1 MIRKARDPFKSF
13 DYFEKMVD
21 QTIKNLEI
29 IELNFEKNKGSLDV
43 KILQRKEKTYFDHY
57 RNLLISKYS
66 KGDDFSKDDVKEIL
80 KKSAMYFLSYR
91 KRGNLSLMYVLKDR
105 KPIYYGQYVY
115 DVYIGLI
122 QLLSIARLILPPN
135 DEYFILFHE
144 QFERDNVKDLLFK
157 YLVNP
162 SANLNFEESE
172 KAYVD
177 IDENFGHLK
186 KVIQE
191 GDKVTLL
198 SELKFFLE
206 NKWYQSLKGSGYY
219 GTHES
224 KEIHRGYWCFLA
236 AAMVKI
242 ENLNDE
248 TLRENIYYPKGLK
261 SLHQRPLQCLIKAFF
276 MPKFEI

>member
-13 DYFEKMVD
+13 GYFEKMVD

-144 QFERDNVKDLLFK
+144 QFKRDNVKDLLLEC
-157 YLVNP
+157 LVNP

-206 NKWYQSLKGSGYY
+206 NKWYQCLKGSGYY
-219 GTHES
+219 GTHKS
-224 KEIHRGYWCFLA
+224 NEIHRGYWCFLA
-236 AAMVKI
+236 VAIVKI

-248 TLRENIYYPKGLK
+248 ILLGDIYYPKDLNL
-261 SLHQRPLQCLIKAFF
+261 SHQRL
-276 MPKFEI
+276 